1 MLYVLD
7 LFGVAI
13 FAITGSLRVR
23 EKRLDLLGVLIIAL
37 VTALGGG
44 TTRDVLLDIRPI
56 FWITDMRY
64 IAVAL
69 IAALFTFAT
78 ARFVAFPHRIL
89 LICDAIGL
97 SVAAILGVQTSLA
110 HGAPLP
116 IAIMMGMVSGT
127 VGGVIRDI
135 LSNEIPLI
143 FGSELYATAALGGS
157 AVFVLVRELGGP
169 EALPLLSGIGTVLVL
184 RLFALRFKIRLPEF
198 EAQPPR

>member
-1 MLYVLD
+1 MLYLLD
-7 LFGVAI
+7 LFGVAV

-23 EKRLDLLGVLIIAL
+23 EKKLDLLGVLIIAL

-56 FWITDMRY
+56 FWITDMSY
-64 IAVAL
+64 IVVAVL
-69 IAALFTFAT
+69 AALFTFAT
-78 ARFVAFPHRIL
+78 ARWVAFPHRFL
-89 LICDAIGL
+89 LICDALGL
-97 SVAAILGVQTSLA
+97 SVAAILGVQVSLA
-110 HGAPLP
+110 HGAPLL

-143 FGSELYATAALGGS
+143 FGNELYATAALGGS
-157 AVFVLVRELGGP
+157 AVFVVAQEMGASEPFTL
-169 EALPLLSGIGTVLVL
+169 AAGIGTVLAL